1 MWTCDELTPDLC
13 DLKTTSGFLTIR
25 GINVTYWKYTSKV
38 EDPLRNDN
46 LLPIIAIHG
55 GPAFPHNYMLP
66 LKQQACRGRDIYF
79 YDQAGCG
86 ESSVPSS
93 SNTSVK
99 DHFPWLLT
107 TSYYAE
113 EELPA
118 LVSHLGLTK
127 FHIIANSWGTV
138 ISQYF
143 ALDTNPKGLAS
154 MVLSGP
160 LSDADLYIKSQWD
173 DRDGTIGSLPPF
185 VQERIRKL
193 LADKAYDSQEY
204 AEINEILTAEF
215 TCRTAPFPDCLVHS
229 ANNVN
234 TEIYVEMQGASEF
247 TISGV
252 LGDLN
257 ITHRLTEL
265 QDLPV
270 LLTHGQYDTMR
281 PAVVQAMYD
290 AIPVAETLL
299 LRKSGHVSMIDEPQ
313 EMNSAIAEFF
323 DRVESKSQF
332 IPRVFSDATSIETGK
347 PEDVQTHL
355 FSIMILLVLGFIT
368 GVLVGR
374 RPSSSRGQYA
384 SVP

>member
-1 MWTCDELTPDLC
+1 MWTCDELIPDLC

-25 GINVTYWKYTSKV
+25 DINVAYWKYTSKV

-55 GPAFPHNYMLP
+55 GPAFLHNYMLP

-99 DHFPWLLT
+99 DDFPWLLT

-138 ISQYF
+138 LSQYF

-160 LSDADLYIKSQWD
+160 FSDADLYIKSQWD
-173 DRDGTIGSLPPF
+173 ELDGTIGSLPPF
-185 VQERIRKL
+185 VQARIHKL
-193 LADKAYDSQEY
+193 EADKAYDSQEY
-204 AEINEILTAEF
+204 AEINEILTTKF
-215 TCRTAPFPDCLVHS
+215 TCRTAPLPDCFVHS
-229 ANNVN
+229 ENNIN
-234 TEIYVEMQGASEF
+234 TEIYVGMQGASEF
-247 TISGV
+247 TIGGV

-299 LRKSGHVSMIDEPQ
+299 LKKSGHVSMIDEPL
-313 EMNSAIAEFF
+313 EMNSAIADFF

-332 IPRVFSDATSIETGK
+332 IPRGFSDASIETGK
-347 PEDVQTHL
+347 PKAIDSHL
-355 FSIMILLVLGFIT
+355 VSIVILLVFGFIS

-374 RPSSSRGQYA
+374 RPSCSRGQY
-384 SVP
+384 SRVP

>member
-1 MWTCDELTPDLC
+1 MWTCDELIPDLC

-25 GINVTYWKYTSKV
+25 DINVTYWKYTSKV
-38 EDPLRNDN
+38 EDPLRNAN

-55 GPAFPHNYMLP
+55 GPAFLHNYMLP

-99 DHFPWLLT
+99 DDFPWLLT

-138 ISQYF
+138 LSQYF
-143 ALDTNPKGLAS
+143 ALDANPKGLAS

-160 LSDADLYIKSQWD
+160 FSDADLYIKSQWD
-173 DRDGTIGSLPPF
+173 ERDGTIGSLPPF

-193 LADKAYDSQEY
+193 EADKAYDSQEY
-204 AEINEILTAEF
+204 AEINEILTTKF
-215 TCRTAPFPDCLVHS
+215 TCRTAPLPDCFVHS
-229 ANNVN
+229 ENNVN
-234 TEIYVEMQGASEF
+234 TEIYVGMQGASEF
-247 TISGV
+247 TIGGV

-299 LRKSGHVSMIDEPQ
+299 LKKSGHVSMIDEPL
-313 EMNSAIAEFF
+313 EMNSAIADFF

-332 IPRVFSDATSIETGK
+332 IPRVFNDASIETGK
-347 PEDVQTHL
+347 RRAVDSHFV
-355 FSIMILLVLGFIT
+355 SIVILLMFGFIS

-374 RPSSSRGQYA
+374 RPSSSRGQY
-384 SVP
+384 SNVP